1 MEAKRVI
8 VENLPKPKRWEQENA
23 GIIIALLAVLV
34 SLYSLRLAQKEFIA
48 AHRPYVFASPRRIT
62 KNGTATMDVNTFILR
77 CLNAP
82 AKITN
87 QNVNCLVLKTKENG
101 EEELIKTIPVSE
113 RSDSDVIYPSENTS
127 TQITILNNLIKK
139 NILSTNPEDELR
151 IKVRLE
157 YKELSTNRT
166 YYFEGNWDYNR
177 KFDVW
182 AIGRVLGN

>member
-1 MEAKRVI
+1 MEAQRVI

-62 KNGTATMDVNTFILR
+62 KNGTDTMDVNTFILR

-87 QNVNCLVLKTKENG
+87 QNVTCLVLKTKENG
-101 EEELIKTIPVSE
+101 EEEPIKTIPVSE

-127 TQITILNNLIKK
+127 TQIAILNDFIK
-139 NILSTNPEDELR
+139 NILSTNPEAELR

-157 YKELSTNRT
+157 YKELSTDRT

-182 AIGRVLGN
+182 VISRVLGS